1 MDLGILVSNQGG
13 IMTDKIKKELAKSE
27 LIIKDYRQGRGSFT
41 AFQKAL
47 IDFRLMKQ
55 ATGINVY
62 SHRRA

>member
-1 MDLGILVSNQGG
+1 
-13 IMTDKIKKELAKSE
+13 MTDKIKKELARNE
-27 LIIKDYRQGRGSFT
+27 RVIISYRNGGKDRGSFT

-62 SHRRA
+62 SHKGA